1 MSNSPSVLHL
11 GQMVQNEDKDRLS
24 SLPDD
29 ILVSILQLIDMNDA
43 TRTSVLLRRWRYLA
57 PYSYFTVV
65 DLDARKTSL
74 VDCKTSRISYNDARP
89 KFLNWVHQGSCFKNG
104 SSNLTSLCLRFVN
117 ISGELLELFLS
128 HFPLLERLYIE
139 SSNELQN
146 LKIINSSEKL
156 KHLAI
161 HWCKFVKE
169 IEIHAVNLLSFEFS
183 HSHKSHNFSESPTG
197 SVNVI
202 YASVP
207 SLVDARFCWGRCA
220 SWLPYFLQIH
230 CFAAQLTKLSLQMI
244 VSTDQDPHLI
254 PSFPNVKDL
263 ELQVTVGHHRF
274 DGRHMN
280 LFRLRRYAEACPVLD
295 NVKLQINWSCDC
307 GDDKEIQLSDS
318 ESSVDFD
325 SNYGSDIDLDS
336 DSDSG
341 PEEYSL
347 EEVKQWLEEKEGV
360 NATLPFL
367 RKLELTA
374 AFSHHFEAEYE
385 LALYFVKNA
394 VMLEKFICNPQFED
408 ENWIQYSMDVLE
420 EDIRRQRAQYNMDVL
435 EEDVRRQRARKL
447 AVAIPSCIDFTIL

>member
-89 KFLNWVHQGSCFKNG
+89 KFLNWVH
-104 SSNLTSLCLRFVN
+104 
-117 ISGELLELFLS
+117 
-128 HFPLLERLYIE
+128 
-139 SSNELQN
+139 QN

>member
-89 KFLNWVHQGSCFKNG
+89 KFLNWVH
-104 SSNLTSLCLRFVN
+104 
-117 ISGELLELFLS
+117 
-128 HFPLLERLYIE
+128 
-139 SSNELQN
+139 
-146 LKIINSSEKL
+146 
-156 KHLAI
+156 
-161 HWCKFVKE
+161 
-169 IEIHAVNLLSFEFS
+169 
-183 HSHKSHNFSESPTG
+183 
-197 SVNVI
+197 
-202 YASVP
+202 
-207 SLVDARFCWGRCA
+207 
-220 SWLPYFLQIH
+220 
-230 CFAAQLTKLSLQMI
+230 QMI